1 MIALPHNLT
10 AERGWIHGAALDLGI
25 FLGPW
30 IVVAALWAARGGDG
44 ASTALWWS
52 QFVLGNTTHVV
63 LTFVL
68 LAARAD
74 VLRATPS
81 QARIVVAGSLLTFAL
96 SWSLFRGV
104 KAAIPDW
111 TDFALAV
118 AAIFGTHHR
127 LSQAKGI
134 WSLYNLRGAQLSRP
148 APSGRERA
156 LQQHWVSVG
165 LVVVMVAWLFV
176 PSGPG
181 RMFPLLQAIPRE
193 PAMLPHAAAYL
204 LAAAWLAFVAALLVE
219 LGRASPRS
227 APKMLHVGTHGA
239 AVTLAVVA
247 PLWGSIVWGAI
258 HGLEYYF
265 LCARMMR
272 PREGDA
278 APGPPARWVWPLM
291 LLSMAPL
298 FLVGLAIAPFAAVR
312 PALPSGW
319 AEEAL
324 IVVNAL
330 VMAHYFADAFI
341 YRFRIPGVRQVAL
354 RRLGFA

>member
-1 MIALPHNLT
+1 MTALPGNIT
-10 AERGWIHGAALDLGI
+10 AGRGWIHGAALDLGI
-25 FLGPW
+25 LVGPW
-30 IVVAALWAARGGDG
+30 VFVAALWAARGGDG

-63 LTFVL
+63 LTFLL
-68 LAARAD
+68 LAARGD
-74 VLRATPS
+74 VLRAAPS

-96 SWSLFRGV
+96 SWALFRGV
-104 KAAIPDW
+104 KATVPDW

-148 APSGRERA
+148 PPSGRERW
-156 LQQHWVSVG
+156 LQRHWVSVG
-165 LVVVMVAWLFV
+165 LLLVMVAWLFV
-176 PSGPG
+176 PSGPH

-193 PAMLPHAAAYL
+193 PAVLPYATAYL
-204 LAAAWLAFVAALLVE
+204 LAAVWVAFVAALLVE
-219 LGRASPRS
+219 LARARPRS
-227 APKMLHVGTHGA
+227 APKMLHVATHGA
-239 AVTLAVVA
+239 AVTLAILA

-278 APGPPARWVWPLM
+278 VPGPSARWVWPLM
-291 LLSMAPL
+291 LLSMSPL
-298 FLVGLAIAPFAAVR
+298 FLVGLALSPFGRSAGAPPR
-312 PALPSGW
+312 W
-319 AEEAL
+319 TEEAL
-324 IVVNAL
+324 IVVNAI

-341 YRFRIPGVRQVAL
+341 YRFRIPAVREVAL

>member
-1 MIALPHNLT
+1 MSALPVNIT
-10 AERGWIHGAALDLGI
+10 AERGWIHGVALDLTI
-25 FLGPW
+25 LVGPW
-30 IVVAALWAARGGDG
+30 LLVGALWAARGGGD
-44 ASTALWWS
+44 ASAALWLS

-68 LAARAD
+68 LAARGD

-81 QARIVVAGSLLTFAL
+81 QARVVVVGSLLTFAL
-96 SWSLFRGV
+96 SWALFRGV

-118 AAIFGTHHR
+118 AAVFGTHHR

-148 APSGRERA
+148 APSARERA

-165 LVVVMVAWLFV
+165 LLLVMVAWLFV
-176 PSGPG
+176 PSGPS
-181 RMFPLLQAIPRE
+181 RSFPLLQAIPRE
-193 PAMLPHAAAYL
+193 PAFLPYATAYL
-204 LAAAWLAFVAALLVE
+204 LAAVWLAFVAALLVE
-219 LGRASPRS
+219 LARSRPRS
-227 APKMLHVGTHGA
+227 APKVLHVATHGA
-239 AVTLAVVA
+239 AVTLAILA
-247 PLWGSIVWGAI
+247 PVWGSIVWGAI

-278 APGPPARWVWPLM
+278 APGPSARWVWPLM
-291 LLSMAPL
+291 LLSMSPL
-298 FLVGLAIAPFAAVR
+298 FLVGLALSPHATLSV
-312 PALPSGW
+312 LPPRWSD
-319 AEEAL
+319 EAL
-324 IVVNAL
+324 ILVNAL

-341 YRFRIPGVRQVAL
+341 YRFRIPEVRRVAL